1 MINIMKFLPVLGKAI
16 QGDVGGAL
24 SEGMQA
30 IGLKPSGDSDKDKIK
45 FDKAIESATP
55 EQLKALKKL
64 EYDFEIQ
71 MEKMASDDR
80 DSARK
85 RHLTMKD
92 STPAIIGISLVF
104 GFFALLATLIFTEI
118 PIHNQ
123 QILNIMLGS
132 LGTMTTAVVTYYF
145 GSSNGS
151 SKKDEMLRSIK

>member
-1 MINIMKFLPVLGKAI
+1 MINVMKFLPVLGKAI

-24 SEGMQA
+24 NEGMKA
-30 IGLKPSGDSDKDKIK
+30 IGLQPSGDSDKDKRN

-55 EQLKALKKL
+55 EQLQALKKV
-64 EYDFEIQ
+64 EYDFKVQ

-151 SKKDEMLRSIK
+151 SKKDEMLRSMK

>member
-1 MINIMKFLPVLGKAI
+1 MINVMKFLPVLGKAI

-24 SEGMQA
+24 NEGMKA
-30 IGLKPSGDSDKDKIK
+30 IGMQPSGDSDKDKID
-45 FDKAIESATP
+45 FDKAIKSATP

-71 MEKMASDDR
+71 MEKIASDDR